1 MTTTFTGT
9 APAAVQTERRSRK
22 TGARTMPGVPRW
34 AYWAA
39 HAAALTTLPSA
50 LWRLPMTWG
59 YGMGFTDE
67 AMTDLHVP
75 GWGSV
80 YVLVLILLS
89 ELASFATLGLIQPWG
104 ERFPRWMP
112 FVGGRRVS
120 VRFAVTTAMLGAMTV
135 LLYTVGYFY
144 TWTHRSAGSPT
155 GAWAWLMNAS
165 FAPVVAW
172 GPLLIAVTVHY
183 HRRRRAARPA

>member
-1 MTTTFTGT
+1 MTMTCTET
-9 APAAVQTERRSRK
+9 APTVVPAEPGGRKRGSR
-22 TGARTMPGVPRW
+22 TVPGVPRW
-34 AYWAA
+34 ARWAA

-59 YGMGFTDE
+59 FGMGFTDE
-67 AMTDLHVP
+67 ALVDLHVP
-75 GWGSV
+75 GWGSA
-80 YVLVLILLS
+80 YVLALILLS
-89 ELASFATLGLIQPWG
+89 EVASFATLGLIQPWG

-120 VRFAVTTAMLGAMTV
+120 VRFAVTTATLGAMTV
-135 LLYTVGYFY
+135 LLYAAAYFY
-144 TWTHRSAGSPT
+144 TWTHRSPGSPT

-172 GPLLIAVTVHY
+172 GPLLLAVTVHY
-183 HRRRRAARPA
+183 YRRRRRAA